1 MKDIVPNS
9 PNSSQSGVY
18 GSVPVG
24 LFTGTMQENI
34 NIYEL
39 KTKNLSLPVT
49 LSYNSNGLIVDKVAS
64 WVGFD
69 WNLDAGGVITTTA
82 KGARDQ
88 HVKLRD

>member
-1 MKDIVPNS
+1 MSASSKTVTVLFLSLSCFLCIEAQFPMKDIVPNS
-9 PNSSQSGVY
+9 PNSAQSGVY

-49 LSYNSNGLIVDKVAS
+49 LSYLSFAS
-64 WVGFD
+64 DFRP
-69 WNLDAGGVITTTA
+69 LA
-82 KGARDQ
+82 
-88 HVKLRD
+88 